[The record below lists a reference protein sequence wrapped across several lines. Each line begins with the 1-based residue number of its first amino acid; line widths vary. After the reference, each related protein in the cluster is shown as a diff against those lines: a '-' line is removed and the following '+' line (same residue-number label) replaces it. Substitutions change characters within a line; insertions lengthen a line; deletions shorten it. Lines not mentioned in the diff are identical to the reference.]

1 MVHLRRFEDVNDYG
15 SVKYTGN
22 PEGNGNEN
30 EKKLNMN
37 YICLFY

>member
-1 MVHLRRFEDVNDYG
+1 MVHLRRFEDVQMKLVN
-15 SVKYTGN
+15 TGN

>member
-1 MVHLRRFEDVNDYG
+1 MVHLRRFEDVNEI
-15 SVKYTGN
+15 SKYRYGN